1 MKAAVAQPCKQG
13 IVHHLS
19 HYVRFLP
26 PNVQIIMF
34 GLVIFFGNACLSQET
49 VWYFGLVQTSD
60 IG

>member
-34 GLVIFFGNACLSQET
+34 GLVIFLEMLALVKKQFGTLA
-49 VWYFGLVQTSD
+49 
-60 IG
+60 